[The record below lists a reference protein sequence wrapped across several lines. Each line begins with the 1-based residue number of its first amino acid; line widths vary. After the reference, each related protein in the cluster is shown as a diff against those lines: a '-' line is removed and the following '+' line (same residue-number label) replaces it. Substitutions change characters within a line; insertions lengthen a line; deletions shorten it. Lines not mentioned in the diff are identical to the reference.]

1 MKRVFLTLSVA
12 LLTVASAFAGGDR
25 SSDRY
30 LYAKW
35 YQNWFIDASGS
46 LNAWQQSVNRAGF
59 VDLNT
64 LNYKNAAGDFGRF
77 GGSVKIGKLLNPC
90 VGIRLGLDMN
100 QATYQK
106 TKTSGKTD
114 FVLETAHLDLMLSLM
129 DFFGGYRNDRIYRMI
144 LFAGFGV
151 SGHPL
156 DPENKFFVFDDLNKE
171 FCAVAGLMNNFRLGK
186 SFDFHIDLQAIAP
199 KYTIE
204 QQYAKYDKN
213 LVNLNLSA
221 AAGLTWYIGGR
232 HFDVCSA
239 CPEIDC
245 PEVDCSA
252 KDKEIKNLQD
262 RIAELQANAGNTVV
276 SDKQPCDTVVKFIN
290 GETAPMSIF
299 FNKDSYQIRDNRD
312 LINLQE
318 IAKVAKDN
326 GYKVNLRGT
335 CDSATATSAYNK
347 KLAENRC
354 RKIKD
359 ELVKLGVAESNIIL
373 DVVGGVNELKP
384 AEYNRRVLVTF
395 SK

>member
-90 VGIRLGLDMN
+90 IGIRLGLDMN

-144 LFAGFGV
+144 LFAGLREAVFLCP
-151 SGHPL
+151 PL
-156 DPENKFFVFDDLNKE
+156 FALRRRGAFVFP
-171 FCAVAGLMNNFRLGK
+171 GK
-186 SFDFHIDLQAIAP
+186 R
-199 KYTIE
+199 
-204 QQYAKYDKN
+204 KN
-213 LVNLNLSA
+213 HATRRGWKSMENM
-221 AAGLTWYIGGR
+221 
-232 HFDVCSA
+232 
-239 CPEIDC
+239 
-245 PEVDCSA
+245 
-252 KDKEIKNLQD
+252 
-262 RIAELQANAGNTVV
+262 
-276 SDKQPCDTVVKFIN
+276 KF
-290 GETAPMSIF
+290 P
-299 FNKDSYQIRDNRD
+299 
-312 LINLQE
+312 
-318 IAKVAKDN
+318 
-326 GYKVNLRGT
+326 
-335 CDSATATSAYNK
+335 
-347 KLAENRC
+347 
-354 RKIKD
+354 
-359 ELVKLGVAESNIIL
+359 
-373 DVVGGVNELKP
+373 
-384 AEYNRRVLVTF
+384 
-395 SK
+395 